1 MMEKEVLNVL
11 IIDDHR
17 MFTKQLK
24 DTIQEVGEKES
35 IHIKTIEVHSSILVM
50 DLLERTSAIDF
61 VFLDI
66 KLPTMVERD
75 IITGEDIGLLIKKE
89 YPECKI
95 AIVTTYNESYRIGTL
110 IKQIDPAAFLVKSD
124 LDPREIYFIIRNIL
138 TGIKYYSPTAL
149 KVMESYMRND
159 YNIDAI
165 DRRILY
171 ELACG
176 ANLSEISEIVPL
188 SRSALAKRKSQL
200 RIRLNVNSTENR
212 KLIET
217 AKELGLI

>member
-11 IIDDHR
+11 IIDDHQ

-24 DTIQEVGEKES
+24 DIIEEVGEKES
-35 IHIKTIEVHSSILVM
+35 IRIKTVAAHSSAEAL
-50 DLLERTSAIDF
+50 DLLEQTSNIDF

-66 KLPTMVERD
+66 KLPVMVEKN

-89 YPECKI
+89 YPKCKI

-138 TGIKYYSPTAL
+138 TGITYYSPTAL
-149 KVMESYMRND
+149 KVLESYMRND
-159 YNIDAI
+159 YNLDAI

-171 ELACG
+171 ELASG
-176 ANLSEISEIVPL
+176 ANLSEIAEIVPL

-200 RIRLNVNSTENR
+200 RVRLNVNSTENR